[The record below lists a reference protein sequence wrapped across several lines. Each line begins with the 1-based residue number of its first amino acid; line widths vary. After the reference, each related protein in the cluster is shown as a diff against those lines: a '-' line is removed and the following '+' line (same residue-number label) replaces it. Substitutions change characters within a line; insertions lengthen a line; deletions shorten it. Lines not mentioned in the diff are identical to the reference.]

1 MKTKRGNFLGTFV
14 LVKLPNKL
22 TASQWFTVVSKFLFQ
37 SQTAHFYKGEMA
49 IFYSPK
55 SAKQFMTNITRN
67 WAVNASVSF
76 NSNRLVRQSNE
87 HIHLNQFE
95 IHSTRALLIFNY
107 L

>member
-37 SQTAHFYKGEMA
+37 TNTAHFYKGEMA

-55 SAKQFMTNITRN
+55 SANQFMSNITRN
-67 WAVNASVSF
+67 WALNASVSF
-76 NSNRLVRQSNE
+76 STNKHVRQSNE
-87 HIHLNQFE
+87 LIKLYNQNQF
-95 IHSTRALLIFNY
+95 
-107 L
+107 